1 MDAPRE
7 RKERHV
13 DAREALREHV
23 KAEGSCRE
31 PPRIE
36 RAPLV
41 RRSPARGAEDGNA
54 KRRNGKRRNGKG
66 HNGKGHNGKGSVG
79 VARSLAHCVASGR
92 GVGGRDYTHS

>member
-54 KRRNGKRRNGKG
+54 KRRNGK
-66 HNGKGHNGKGSVG
+66 GHNGKGSVG